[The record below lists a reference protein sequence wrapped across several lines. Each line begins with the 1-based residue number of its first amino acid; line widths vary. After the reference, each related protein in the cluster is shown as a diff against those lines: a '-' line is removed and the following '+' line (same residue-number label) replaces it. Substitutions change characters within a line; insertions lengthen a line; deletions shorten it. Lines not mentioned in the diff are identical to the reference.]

1 VCHVSWTFPLDPRC
15 RSLNLIASS
24 TYMAQS
30 DFWRLAPRPGVRAPR
45 NDTELAPH
53 CLVQG
58 LRRAQ
63 APVVA
68 YIEMRYLPQV
78 LDLLDASGSDSP
90 GPVAT
95 APFVL
100 VTSGSDAPLTRALQR
115 RLLRL
120 PGFRACYST
129 NLHAPPEE
137 LKELFHPLPVGFLS
151 GRLNAHNEACL
162 VLGGKDTPG
171 VNKPKIGRGKLGG
184 IVPSRGAAGRAAPR
198 RAVFRPARRAAA
210 AAVDAQLEAAAELS
224 ESTGDEL
231 LQRLGTCGVPW
242 HCCGPFLKR
251 HCELCQSGSTA
262 SAKICSSSL
271 VEEMRKASSMDVG
284 YLSKAL
290 RGNLSDLPTMCSH
303 ETHEELLRDIL
314 QKTPRLNK
322 EEAVRALRSAFPGAD
337 KAASS
342 AFAASMVVCVQNIF
356 AKRKSMTS
364 GKKLSPSLVRLISL
378 ADELYPAE
386 RRDRMAEAAPAA
398 SAAAGSKAAAL
409 PVAASSRPSR
419 QLKKV
424 DSIVSVS
431 SAASCGEAMRIATPP
446 REAVAALYRPAA
458 AEHVYYTD
466 AGRQTMIRI
475 GHDGAQ
481 EAAQSL
487 SKGSSGF
494 VLATFADGEQRE
506 TELPNLILEKKTP
519 PAPKRGVKKRPAAA
533 QTVTEAAPVNATP
546 ANPESANFRLEY
558 RSKTNAYSIRKASV
572 VDGRCQKRQI
582 VEIVGRNRISKEA
595 LSQIATEVR
604 NRLVQGEC
612 EEAVAHWAKTEV
624 SK

>member
-1 VCHVSWTFPLDPRC
+1 
-15 RSLNLIASS
+15 
-24 TYMAQS
+24 M
-30 DFWRLAPRPGVRAPR
+30 
-45 NDTELAPH
+45 
-53 CLVQG
+53 
-58 LRRAQ
+58 
-63 APVVA
+63 
-68 YIEMRYLPQV
+68 
-78 LDLLDASGSDSP
+78 
-90 GPVAT
+90 
-95 APFVL
+95 
-100 VTSGSDAPLTRALQR
+100 
-115 RLLRL
+115 
-120 PGFRACYST
+120 
-129 NLHAPPEE
+129 
-137 LKELFHPLPVGFLS
+137 ELFVPLGMFVRLEEFGS
-151 GRLNAHNEACL
+151 G
-162 VLGGKDTPG
+162 
-171 VNKPKIGRGKLGG
+171 I
-184 IVPSRGAAGRAAPR
+184 
-198 RAVFRPARRAAA
+198 
-210 AAVDAQLEAAAELS
+210 
-224 ESTGDEL
+224 
-231 LQRLGTCGVPW
+231 
-242 HCCGPFLKR
+242 
-251 HCELCQSGSTA
+251 TA

-290 RGNLSDLPTMCSH
+290 RGHLSDLPTLCSH

-322 EEAVRALRSAFPGAD
+322 EEAVRALRGAFPGAD

-431 SAASCGEAMRIATPP
+431 YVGSCGEAMRIATPP
-446 REAVAALYRPAA
+446 RDPEAVAALYRPAA

-466 AGRQTMIRI
+466 AGRQTNMIRI
-475 GHDGAQ
+475 GHDGTQ

-506 TELPNLILEKKTP
+506 TELPNLILEEKTP

-533 QTVTEAAPVNATP
+533 QTVTEAAPVTATP
-546 ANPESANFRLEY
+546 SNPESANFRLEY
-558 RSKTNAYSIRKASV
+558 RSKTNAGPIPYVRFRLLMAV
-572 VDGRCQKRQI
+572 VKRD
-582 VEIVGRNRISKEA
+582 K
-595 LSQIATEVR
+595 
-604 NRLVQGEC
+604 
-612 EEAVAHWAKTEV
+612 
-624 SK
+624 

>member
-1 VCHVSWTFPLDPRC
+1 MDVNLTWNFSYLCVCFC
-15 RSLNLIASS
+15 RLEEFGSS
-24 TYMAQS
+24 
-30 DFWRLAPRPGVRAPR
+30 
-45 NDTELAPH
+45 
-53 CLVQG
+53 
-58 LRRAQ
+58 
-63 APVVA
+63 
-68 YIEMRYLPQV
+68 
-78 LDLLDASGSDSP
+78 
-90 GPVAT
+90 
-95 APFVL
+95 
-100 VTSGSDAPLTRALQR
+100 
-115 RLLRL
+115 
-120 PGFRACYST
+120 
-129 NLHAPPEE
+129 
-137 LKELFHPLPVGFLS
+137 
-151 GRLNAHNEACL
+151 
-162 VLGGKDTPG
+162 
-171 VNKPKIGRGKLGG
+171 
-184 IVPSRGAAGRAAPR
+184 
-198 RAVFRPARRAAA
+198 
-210 AAVDAQLEAAAELS
+210 
-224 ESTGDEL
+224 
-231 LQRLGTCGVPW
+231 
-242 HCCGPFLKR
+242 
-251 HCELCQSGSTA
+251 STA

-582 VEIVGRNRISKEA
+582 VEIVGSNRISKEA
-595 LSQIATEVR
+595 LSQIATEAR
-604 NRLVQGEC
+604 NRLVQGES
-612 EEAVAHWAKTEV
+612 EEAVAHWAKAEV

>member
-1 VCHVSWTFPLDPRC
+1 
-15 RSLNLIASS
+15 
-24 TYMAQS
+24 
-30 DFWRLAPRPGVRAPR
+30 
-45 NDTELAPH
+45 
-53 CLVQG
+53 
-58 LRRAQ
+58 
-63 APVVA
+63 
-68 YIEMRYLPQV
+68 
-78 LDLLDASGSDSP
+78 
-90 GPVAT
+90 
-95 APFVL
+95 
-100 VTSGSDAPLTRALQR
+100 
-115 RLLRL
+115 
-120 PGFRACYST
+120 
-129 NLHAPPEE
+129 
-137 LKELFHPLPVGFLS
+137 
-151 GRLNAHNEACL
+151 
-162 VLGGKDTPG
+162 
-171 VNKPKIGRGKLGG
+171 
-184 IVPSRGAAGRAAPR
+184 
-198 RAVFRPARRAAA
+198 
-210 AAVDAQLEAAAELS
+210 
-224 ESTGDEL
+224 
-231 LQRLGTCGVPW
+231 
-242 HCCGPFLKR
+242 
-251 HCELCQSGSTA
+251 
-262 SAKICSSSL
+262 
-271 VEEMRKASSMDVG
+271 MDVG

-494 VLATFADGEQRE
+494 VLAIYF
-506 TELPNLILEKKTP
+506 
-519 PAPKRGVKKRPAAA
+519 
-533 QTVTEAAPVNATP
+533 
-546 ANPESANFRLEY
+546 
-558 RSKTNAYSIRKASV
+558 
-572 VDGRCQKRQI
+572 C
-582 VEIVGRNRISKEA
+582 
-595 LSQIATEVR
+595 
-604 NRLVQGEC
+604 
-612 EEAVAHWAKTEV
+612 
-624 SK
+624 